1 MENLLTVK
9 ETAEILKVKKNTVY
23 EMIKRGDV
31 KASKLGK
38 QLRIRKED
46 LDYYIQYGKQA
57 GMSEMTGTKEVIFK
71 EEKSFGQNEDRIILC
86 GQDLVLDLLA
96 DRLNRILDGVS
107 VLRSYKG
114 SYNGLYAM
122 YQGEV
127 DMATAHLWHGKTNS
141 YNIPYISGMLPGMDV
156 VVLHLLKRKEG
167 FYVKKGNP
175 KKIRDFQDLR
185 RPDVTIVN
193 REPGSGVRV
202 LLDEKLRVYGIRP
215 LEVSGYDHVV
225 NSHLEAAVAV
235 NRGEADVALG
245 SEKHSRS
252 VEGIDFL
259 FVQNESYDLIIR
271 KEDFEK
277 ELYQKMVSVIRS
289 EDYRKEVEGLGG
301 YDTTDM
307 GKIIYRD

>member
-245 SEKHSRS
+245 SEKHSLS

>member
-225 NSHLEAAVAV
+225 NSHLEAAAAV

-245 SEKHSRS
+245 SEKHSLS